1 MNILHYSLGLP
12 PYRTGGLTKYSFD
25 LMREQAKNKD
35 KVYLLFPGRISL
47 LNKKTKI
54 KYYKNDTSINVYE
67 IVNPLP
73 VPLLN
78 GICEPQEF
86 MKSCNK
92 GIFKEFLL
100 KNDIN
105 VVHIHTFMGLH
116 KELLEAVKELNVKVV
131 YTTHDYFGICT
142 KVNFIDNNGCLCEE
156 RNLEKCLKCNKSG
169 YSLKNIRI
177 LQSPIYRFLKNKGI
191 TPKLK
196 MLSKKLKNNNKGATN
211 SIYEP
216 IEITTDYR
224 NSYNEL
230 MNYYNDMFNY
240 IDNFLFNS
248 TVTKNVYEKYIKCNG
263 QVISIT
269 HGDIKDN
276 RKIKDFNHAKLKLT
290 YLGPD
295 KKYKGFDLLIDTM
308 KELNKE
314 YKSKI
319 ELNLYGDINLYDI
332 DDNIKTYGRYSYN
345 QLEQIFDNTDLLV
358 VPSIWN
364 ETFGFIVLEA
374 LSYGVPVLVSDKVGS
389 KDIAI
394 NSEVKNGIIIKAN
407 KLELKNKITELIN
420 DRTALKDLNKNILD
434 YDFKFNIY
442 NHTKN
447 IESIYE
453 KVLEQYEC

>member
-25 LMREQAKNKD
+25 LMKEQAKNKD

-54 KYYKNDTSINVYE
+54 KYYKNEVDIYAYE

-86 MKSCNK
+86 MQSCDK
-92 GIFKEFLL
+92 KIFKSFLL
-100 KNDIN
+100 KNHIQI
-105 VVHIHTFMGLH
+105 VHIHTFMGLH
-116 KELLEAVKELNVKVV
+116 KELLEATKELEIKIV

-142 KVNFIDNNGCLCEE
+142 KVNFIDNQGELCEE

-169 YSLKNIRI
+169 YSMKTIKI
-177 LQSPIYRFLKNKGI
+177 LQSPMYRFLKNNGI

-196 MLSKKLKNNNKGATN
+196 MLVKKLKQNKDVVSN
-211 SIYEP
+211 SINEE

-224 NSYNEL
+224 NSYNKL
-230 MNYYNDMFNY
+230 MDYYKNMFNY
-240 IDNFLFNS
+240 IDSFLFNS
-248 TVTKNVYEKYIKCNG
+248 NVAKNVYEKYIKCNG

-276 RKIKDFNHAKLKLT
+276 RKIKDFNHDKLKLT

-319 ELNLYGDINLYDI
+319 DLNLYGDINQYDI
-332 DDNIKTYGRYSYN
+332 DDNIKIHGRYSYY
-345 QLEQIFDNTDLLV
+345 QLEQIFDNTDLVV

-389 KDIAI
+389 KDII
-394 NSEVKNGIIIKAN
+394 FSSKFKKGLIVKKDKSELRN
-407 KLELKNKITELIN
+407 KLIEIITNRQKLKYIN
-420 DRTALKDLNKNILD
+420 ENILD
-434 YDFKFNIY
+434 DVFKY
-442 NHTKN
+442 
-447 IESIYE
+447 SIYE
-453 KVLEQYEC
+453 HFKNIRLLYNIILD